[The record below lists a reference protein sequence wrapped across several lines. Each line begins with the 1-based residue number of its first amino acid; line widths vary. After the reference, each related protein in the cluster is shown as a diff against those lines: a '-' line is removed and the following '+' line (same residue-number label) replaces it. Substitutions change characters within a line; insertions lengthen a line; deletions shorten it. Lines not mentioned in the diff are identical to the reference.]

1 MVTDKYDPHQRNF
14 ATDEDHYRK
23 KKTSKMQLLSPVL
36 MDTPTIQLLNLTI
49 ETTEI
54 TSFYIGPSMHPSI
67 HVFIHPS
74 RQPKVLFNF
83 SL

>member
-1 MVTDKYDPHQRNF
+1 MTLIKEILQQMK
-14 ATDEDHYRK
+14 TTTGK